1 MEAQQAQAQE
11 ATIPRIAEE
20 SEASSRSEE
29 ARRSEATQREVA
41 HPEFEAM
48 IQRVQKGLDLRAEE
62 VRQDRRLTKAEGRK
76 QITALWNRV
85 SEGHASLL
93 KTHEA
98 ILEDRAAEQERAVFY
113 VSGTQQDSVRSAYN
127 DLYDRTGSSGDADS
141 RIHAREELER
151 LWERAVRT
159 GDKALM
165 TAVGHLA
172 TERGMEPLRDAWL
185 ATSQERTEAWGR
197 FTSARTKLA
206 NWQDPQARMWGNL
219 TGRYA
224 LTKPPEA

>member
-1 MEAQQAQAQE
+1 MEAQQQAQQE
-11 ATIPRIAEE
+11 ATVPRIAEE
-20 SEASSRSEE
+20 SEESSLRE
-29 ARRSEATQREVA
+29 ARRSEATQQQVDF
-41 HPEFEAM
+41 PEFEAV

-62 VRQDRRLTKAEGRK
+62 VRQDRRLTRGEQR
-76 QITALWNRV
+76 QQLTDLWARV

-93 KTHEA
+93 RTHEA

-127 DLYDRTGSSGDADS
+127 DVYDRTSSSGDADS

-151 LWERAVRT
+151 LWDRAVRT
-159 GDKALM
+159 GDKALQ

-172 TERGMEPLRDAWL
+172 VERGMEGLRDKWL
-185 ATSQERTEAWGR
+185 ATSAERTEAWGR
-197 FTSARTKLA
+197 YAEARTKLA

-224 LTKPPEA
+224 LKKPPEA